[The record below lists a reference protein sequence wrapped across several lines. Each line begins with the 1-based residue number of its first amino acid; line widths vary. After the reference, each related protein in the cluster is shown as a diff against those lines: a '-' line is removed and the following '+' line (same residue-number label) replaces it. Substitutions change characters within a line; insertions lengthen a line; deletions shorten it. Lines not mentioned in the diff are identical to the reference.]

1 MKGSECERKTNLPG
15 LLLLCYSPTKKNIYA
30 TSTVTHE
37 ADVLPEPWD
46 AGDVGQHQS
55 LLTLAAR

>member
-15 LLLLCYSPTKKNIYA
+15 LLALCYSPSKKNTEA
-30 TSTVTHE
+30 TSTATPE
-37 ADVLPEPWD
+37 ADFLREPWD

-55 LLTLAAR
+55 